1 MFACPIPK
9 VYQSTTGCVMNKIA
23 ELNDKL
29 RQNLFNPG
37 KDKVILTQGVSNLPF
52 DEQLR
57 ILIKV
62 KLFNNF
68 NAGNDVYQEHDF
80 GMVEHSDLKYFFKID
95 YYDTSMEYASENPA
109 DENITIR
116 VLTIMRTD
124 EY

>member
-1 MFACPIPK
+1 
-9 VYQSTTGCVMNKIA
+9 MNKIA

-29 RQNLFNPG
+29 RQNIFNPG

-80 GMVEHSDLKYFFKID
+80 GKLEHNNTDYFWKID
-95 YYDTSMEYASENPA
+95 YYDIDCVYGSENPA
-109 DENITIR
+109 DETITTR
-116 VLTIMRTD
+116 VLTIMRAD

>member
-1 MFACPIPK
+1 MD
-9 VYQSTTGCVMNKIA
+9 TNKIA

-57 ILIKV
+57 ILLKV

-68 NAGNDVYQEHDF
+68 NEGNDVYQEHDF
-80 GMVEHSDLKYFFKID
+80 GMIEHSDLKYFFKID
-95 YYDTSMEYASENPA
+95 YYSNSMDAGSDDPSNS
-109 DENITIR
+109 DITTR
-116 VLTIMRTD
+116 VLTIMRAD

>member
-1 MFACPIPK
+1 
-9 VYQSTTGCVMNKIA
+9 MNKIA

-29 RQNLFNPG
+29 RRNIFNPG

-68 NAGNDVYQEHDF
+68 NTGNDVYQEHDF
-80 GMVEHSDLKYFFKID
+80 ACIEHRGINYFFKID
-95 YYDTSMEYASENPA
+95 YYNKTMDAGSDDASNP
-109 DENITIR
+109 DITIR
-116 VLTIMRTD
+116 VLTIMRAD

>member
-1 MFACPIPK
+1 
-9 VYQSTTGCVMNKIA
+9 MNKIA

-29 RQNLFNPG
+29 RQNIFNSG

-52 DEQLR
+52 DEQLK

-68 NAGNDVYQEHDF
+68 NAGNDPYSQHDF
-80 GMVEHSDLKYFFKID
+80 GMIEHSELKYFFKID
-95 YYDTSMEYASENPA
+95 YYDTSMEYASDDASNP
-109 DENITIR
+109 DITTR
-116 VLTIMRTD
+116 VLTIMRAD

>member
-1 MFACPIPK
+1 MN
-9 VYQSTTGCVMNKIA
+9 TNKIA
-23 ELNDKL
+23 ELNDNL

-68 NAGNDVYQEHDF
+68 NAWNDVYQEHDF
-80 GMVEHSDLKYFFKID
+80 GKLEHNGTDYFFKID
-95 YYDTSMEYASENPA
+95 YYDTSMEYADDTTKNKNTGDSKCPC
-109 DENITIR
+109 
-116 VLTIMRTD
+116 
-124 EY
+124 

>member
-1 MFACPIPK
+1 MN
-9 VYQSTTGCVMNKIA
+9 TNKIA

-29 RQNLFNPG
+29 CQNLFNPG

-68 NAGNDVYQEHDF
+68 NAGNDPYSQHDF
-80 GMVEHSDLKYFFKID
+80 GMIEHSELKYFFKID
-95 YYDTSMEYASENPA
+95 YYDTSMEYASDDASNP
-109 DENITIR
+109 DITTR
-116 VLTIMRTD
+116 VLTIMRAD

>member
-1 MFACPIPK
+1 
-9 VYQSTTGCVMNKIA
+9 MNTKIA

-37 KDKVILTQGVSNLPF
+37 KDKVILTQGVSFLPF

-57 ILIKV
+57 ILLKV

-68 NAGNDVYQEHDF
+68 NEGNDVYQEHDF
-80 GMVEHSDLKYFFKID
+80 GMIEHSDLKYFFKID
-95 YYDTSMEYASENPA
+95 YFNLDMDAGSDDASNS
-109 DENITIR
+109 DITIR
-116 VLTIMRTD
+116 VLTIMRAD

>member
-1 MFACPIPK
+1 MN
-9 VYQSTTGCVMNKIA
+9 TNKIA

-68 NAGNDVYQEHDF
+68 NEGNDPYQEHDF
-80 GMVEHSDLKYFFKID
+80 GMIEHSELKYFFKID

-109 DENITIR
+109 DDNITIR
-116 VLTIMRTD
+116 VLTIMRAD

>member
-1 MFACPIPK
+1 
-9 VYQSTTGCVMNKIA
+9 MNKIA
-23 ELNDKL
+23 ILNDKL
-29 RQNLFNPG
+29 RQNIFNSG
-37 KDKVILTQGVSNLPF
+37 KDRVILTQDVSNLPF

-80 GMVEHSDLKYFFKID
+80 GMIEHSELKYFFKID
-95 YYDTSMEYASENPA
+95 YYDNSLEYASENPA
-109 DENITIR
+109 DENITTRI
-116 VLTIMRTD
+116 LTIMRAD

>member
-1 MFACPIPK
+1 MN
-9 VYQSTTGCVMNKIA
+9 TNKIA

-37 KDKVILTQGVSNLPF
+37 KDKVILTQGVSFLPF

-57 ILIKV
+57 ILLKV

-68 NAGNDVYQEHDF
+68 NEGNDVYQEHDF

-95 YYDTSMEYASENPA
+95 YYNLDMDAGSENPA
-109 DENITIR
+109 DEDITIR
-116 VLTIMRTD
+116 VLTVMRAD

>member
-1 MFACPIPK
+1 
-9 VYQSTTGCVMNKIA
+9 MNKIA

-29 RQNLFNPG
+29 RQNIFNSG

-52 DEQLR
+52 DEQLK

-68 NAGNDVYQEHDF
+68 NAGNDPYSQHDF
-80 GMVEHSDLKYFFKID
+80 GMIEHSELKYFFKID
-95 YYDTSMEYASENPA
+95 YYDTSMEYASDDASNP
-109 DENITIR
+109 DMTTR
-116 VLTIMRTD
+116 VLTIMRAD

>member
-1 MFACPIPK
+1 MN
-9 VYQSTTGCVMNKIA
+9 TNKIA

-29 RQNLFNPG
+29 RHNLFNPG

-68 NAGNDVYQEHDF
+68 NEGNDPYFQHDF
-80 GMVEHSDLKYFFKID
+80 GMIEHSDLKYFFKID
-95 YYDTSMEYASENPA
+95 YYDTSMEYASDDPNNP
-109 DENITIR
+109 DITTR
-116 VLTIMRTD
+116 VLTIMRAD

>member
-1 MFACPIPK
+1 
-9 VYQSTTGCVMNKIA
+9 MNKIA

-68 NAGNDVYQEHDF
+68 NAGNDPYSQHDF
-80 GMVEHSDLKYFFKID
+80 GMIEHSELKYFFKID
-95 YYDTSMEYASENPA
+95 YYDTSMEYASDDASNP
-109 DENITIR
+109 DITTR
-116 VLTIMRTD
+116 VLTIMRAD